1 MPMPASSPSA
11 PVSAPH
17 RFERLA
23 DPGRTVVRDS
33 GGNTVAT
40 FTDGHHR
47 FISSRQRANGPTAG
61 DLGGRSLLD
70 DGGHHANGFRTAR
83 RI

>member
-1 MPMPASSPSA
+1 M
-11 PVSAPH
+11 VF
-17 RFERLA
+17 FEI
-23 DPGRTVVRDS
+23 DGSNGDQIDHTGIYPGVDS
-33 GGNTVAT
+33 N
-40 FTDGHHR
+40 GHHR
-47 FISSRQRANGPTAG
+47 FISSRQCANGPTAG